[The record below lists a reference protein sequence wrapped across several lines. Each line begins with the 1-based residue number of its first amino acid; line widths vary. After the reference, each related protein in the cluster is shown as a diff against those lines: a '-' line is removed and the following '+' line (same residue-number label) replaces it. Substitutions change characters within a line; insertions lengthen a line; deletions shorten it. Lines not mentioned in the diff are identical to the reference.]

1 MSVSFFRKKYFLL
14 FVGRPLGWLY
24 GIGAWLHRAA
34 YVYGPFKRHRFAPFV
49 ISVGNLSVGGTGK
62 SPHVLYLQHLL
73 GATERTA
80 MVSRGYGRKT
90 KGVQWVQT
98 DSQAQTVGDE
108 PLQFKL
114 AHPKAL
120 VVVAEQRA
128 KGIQAALQKQPQL
141 EQVLLDDAMQHWGIQ
156 ADCTFMLTTFAA
168 PFFRQHVLPFGQLR
182 EFRSGYKR
190 AEVIIVTQSPSGLGG
205 SIRNSYLVEIKPL
218 PHQKVLF
225 SWLSYKPLY
234 DLWTGAVGPS
244 LKTGQEMLLLTGI
257 ADTTALKKYL
267 SKHTITEYAFPDH
280 HLFTLKDLQKVQE
293 NARNKLIITTEKD
306 ATRLRPVLQQNPSI
320 PLQIYV
326 LPVEVVFSPDDAAW
340 LKEYLQAQKAKK
352 MA

>member
-1 MSVSFFRKKYFLL
+1 MAVSFFRNRYFLL

-34 YVYGPFKRHRFAPFV
+34 YVYGPFKRHRFAPLV

-62 SPHVLYLQHLL
+62 SPHVLYLQQLL
-73 GATERTA
+73 GAAECTA
-80 MVSRGYGRKT
+80 MVSRGYGRTT

-128 KGIQAALQKQPQL
+128 KGIQAALKKQPQL

-156 ADCTFMLTTFAA
+156 ADCTFMLTTFQR
-168 PFFRQHVLPFGQLR
+168 PFFRQQILPFGQLR

-190 AEVIIVTQSPSGLGG
+190 AEVIIVTHSPPGLRA

-225 SWLSYKPLY
+225 SWLVYQSLY
-234 DLWTGAVGPS
+234 DLRTGALGPS
-244 LKTGQEMLLLTGI
+244 LETVQDILLLTGI
-257 ADTTALKKYL
+257 ADTSALKKHL
-267 SKHTITEYAFPDH
+267 SKHNMTAYAFPDH
-280 HLFTLKDLQKVQE
+280 HLFTLKDLQEVQK
-293 NARNKLIITTEKD
+293 NAANKLIITTEKD
-306 ATRLRPVLQQNPSI
+306 ATKLRAVLQDNPSI
-320 PLQIYV
+320 TLQIYV
-326 LPVEVVFSPDDAAW
+326 LPIAIAFSPNDTAW
-340 LKEYLQAQKAKK
+340 LKAYLQEQKAKK
-352 MA
+352 